1 MSLPADAARSC
12 EGSSLRRAFC
22 AARGGSAAGSVLGDP
37 RASTSASSCD
47 ANVADGFTGVCT
59 STAVSIDC
67 GRDARVPATRD
78 MFMLGS
84 EGSAKERANEE
95 KEGKLED
102 VAAAAAAADSGGGGS
117 CFGGGAGG
125 CGGGGG
131 G

>member
-1 MSLPADAARSC
+1 M
-12 EGSSLRRAFC
+12 
-22 AARGGSAAGSVLGDP
+22 
-37 RASTSASSCD
+37 
-47 ANVADGFTGVCT
+47 
-59 STAVSIDC
+59 SIDC

-102 VAAAAAAADSGGGGS
+102 VAAAAAADSGGGGS

-125 CGGGGG
+125 WGGGGG

>member
-1 MSLPADAARSC
+1 MSLPGAARSC
-12 EGSSLRRAFC
+12 EGSSLRGAVC
-22 AARGGSAAGSVLGDP
+22 AARGGSATGSVLGDP

-102 VAAAAAAADSGGGGS
+102 VAAADSGGGGS

-125 CGGGGG
+125 WGGGGG

>member
-1 MSLPADAARSC
+1 
-12 EGSSLRRAFC
+12 
-22 AARGGSAAGSVLGDP
+22 
-37 RASTSASSCD
+37 
-47 ANVADGFTGVCT
+47 
-59 STAVSIDC
+59 VSIDC

-102 VAAAAAAADSGGGGS
+102 VAAADSGS

-125 CGGGGG
+125 WGGGG
-131 G
+131 